1 MSSQKTLKINPELF
15 KLNGKSHKEKSSK
28 IKPKVDKSE
37 IENTN
42 KVKKELLKKVKD
54 YQKNKETE
62 RIKNEK
68 SNLLANN
75 NLFEKNDFENND
87 FEREFDKS
95 LTFLQNLAKKK

>member
-54 YQKNKETE
+54 YQKKKK
-62 RIKNEK
+62 KNELK
-68 SNLLANN
+68 MKKVIYLQIIIYLKKMILKIMILRENSINL
-75 NLFEKNDFENND
+75 
-87 FEREFDKS
+87 
-95 LTFLQNLAKKK
+95 